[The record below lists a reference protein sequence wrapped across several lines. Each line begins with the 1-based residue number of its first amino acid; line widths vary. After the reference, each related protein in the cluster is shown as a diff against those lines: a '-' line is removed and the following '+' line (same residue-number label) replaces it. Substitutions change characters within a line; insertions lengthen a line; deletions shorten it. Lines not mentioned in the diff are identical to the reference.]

1 MSNKHMYIDFHVL
14 QTVPPSCV
22 NRDDMGSP
30 KTAVYGGAIRARIS
44 SQAQKHAM
52 RLMFSEIFDA
62 GQCGLRTKRS
72 VKLVAD
78 KLIAAKGLSEEKATS
93 LAMDLFTN
101 AVTKEGKKMKMKNA
115 DVGTDALFF
124 ISDAQAEALSKADP
138 KDKAGCKEALKGT
151 PSIDMAL
158 FGRMVASDPSLNY
171 DACAQVAHAI
181 STHAVENEYDYFTAV
196 DDLSPDDNAGAGHI
210 GTVEFNSSTLYRYA
224 TVDVTSLRGLIGG
237 DTAEA
242 VRGFCEAFVR
252 AMPTGKQNTFANRTL
267 PDLIYVTVRGDQPV
281 NLAGAFESPVKAR
294 EGYAAESGKRMAEYA
309 ARLYANYS
317 GDPEA
322 AFVVGETGFG
332 DAKKVNFRQL
342 LDEVAALAAEG
353 LDK

>member
-62 GQCGLRTKRS
+62 GQCGLRTKRI

-115 DVGTDALFF
+115 DVGMDALFF
-124 ISDAQAEALSKADP
+124 LIFKKRLFDFAL
-138 KDKAGCKEALKGT
+138 GT
-151 PSIDMAL
+151 RVVPEGDDHA
-158 FGRMVASDPSLNY
+158 MVAVGLG
-171 DACAQVAHAI
+171 
-181 STHAVENEYDYFTAV
+181 THA
-196 DDLSPDDNAGAGHI
+196 
-210 GTVEFNSSTLYRYA
+210 
-224 TVDVTSLRGLIGG
+224 
-237 DTAEA
+237 
-242 VRGFCEAFVR
+242 
-252 AMPTGKQNTFANRTL
+252 
-267 PDLIYVTVRGDQPV
+267 
-281 NLAGAFESPVKAR
+281 
-294 EGYAAESGKRMAEYA
+294 
-309 ARLYANYS
+309 
-317 GDPEA
+317 
-322 AFVVGETGFG
+322 
-332 DAKKVNFRQL
+332 
-342 LDEVAALAAEG
+342 
-353 LDK
+353 

>member
-62 GQCGLRTKRS
+62 GQCGLRTKRI

-101 AVTKEGKKMKMKNA
+101 AGMKMKNA

-138 KDKAGCKEALKGT
+138 KDKTGCKEALKGT

-196 DDLSPDDNAGAGHI
+196 DDLSPDGNAGAGHI

-224 TVDVTSLRGLIGG
+224 TVDVTSLRRLIGG

-332 DAKKVNFRQL
+332 DAKNVNFRQL

-353 LDK
+353 LEK